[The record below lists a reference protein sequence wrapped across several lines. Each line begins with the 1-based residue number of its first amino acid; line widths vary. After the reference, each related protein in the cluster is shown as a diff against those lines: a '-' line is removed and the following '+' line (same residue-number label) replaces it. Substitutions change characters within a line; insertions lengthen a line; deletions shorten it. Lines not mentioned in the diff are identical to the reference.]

1 MNLTTVLLLNTLY
14 VIFLVLLWHNFFS
27 IRKLKKDLRFEP
39 IVILIVSLG
48 TTIVGIY
55 SLIVVLCIININ
67 DLQ

>member
-27 IRKLKKDLRFEP
+27 ICKLKKDLRFEP